1 MSATGPAAGITG
13 IVLAGGLGRRMSA
26 DGAGVDKGLQDL
38 GGRPMV
44 AHVIERLAP
53 QVAAILINAN
63 RNIAA
68 YRSFGYP
75 VIPDVIAGFA
85 GPLAGLHAGMIA
97 AATRWVV
104 TAPCDSPYLPLD
116 LVARLLA
123 AAEAG
128 GATIAVV
135 RSGERLQPVFA
146 LVERSL
152 TASLA
157 DYLAH
162 GNRKIDLWYKEHAAL
177 EVAFPDQAAFRN
189 INTRQELARYEQGL
203 P

>member
-157 DYLAH
+157 DYLAR

-177 EVAFPDQAAFRN
+177 EVAFPDPAAFRN

>member
-1 MSATGPAAGITG
+1 MSATGPAAGVTG

-26 DGAGVDKGLQDL
+26 DGAGVDKGLQAL
-38 GGRPMV
+38 GGRTMV

-53 QVAAILINAN
+53 QVATILINAN

-68 YRSFGYP
+68 YRRFGYP

-97 AATRWVV
+97 AATRWVA
-104 TAPCDSPYLPLD
+104 TTPCDSPYLPLD
-116 LVARLLA
+116 LVARLFA
-123 AAEAG
+123 AAEAD
-128 GATIAVV
+128 GAKIAVV

-152 TASLA
+152 RASLA
-157 DYLAH
+157 DYLAR
-162 GNRKIDLWYKEHAAL
+162 GNRKIDLWYREHAAV
-177 EVAFPDQAAFRN
+177 EVEFPDPEPFGN